1 MVKKSCSLMV
11 SESLT
16 VTLRA
21 LIWLHSDSSNDS
33 LTCGVVAKDPGSHQ
47 CRLHL
52 RGVFITVPKLRLDAR
67 FMAKPSK
74 SAAKVKS
81 PKRIKRIALF
91 NHKGGVSK
99 TTTTFNLGWMM
110 ASMGHRVVL
119 VDADPQCSLSGLVLG
134 YKGQEEFEAFY
145 KNNPERNI
153 RAGLA
158 PAFESRP
165 KEIEGVEC
173 VAVEGNTNLFLLPG
187 HIRLSEWEVSLG
199 MAQELSGTIQ
209 TLQNLPGS
217 ISYLLSKTAQRHD
230 AEYVLVDM
238 NPSLSSINQ
247 NLFMTSDYFIVPASP
262 DYFSVMA
269 IDSLATVFPRWRAWS
284 KSASSIPIFRDAAY
298 PLPTTVPKF
307 LGTIIQNFRV
317 RDRGTA
323 TQENESAPTSGTPAA
338 GFQKWI
344 DDINAKVKDSFVP
357 VLREQG
363 MLFTDEEYHRFN
375 LDRSYCLAEISA
387 FNSLIAKSQQH
398 QVPIFSL
405 TDEQIALE
413 GEVLIRTNESK
424 QMFDRIFRKLATI
437 VVKLTTNE
445 RDP

>member
-1 MVKKSCSLMV
+1 MDERIMARHPKS
-11 SESLT
+11 
-16 VTLRA
+16 
-21 LIWLHSDSSNDS
+21 
-33 LTCGVVAKDPGSHQ
+33 
-47 CRLHL
+47 
-52 RGVFITVPKLRLDAR
+52 
-67 FMAKPSK
+67 
-74 SAAKVKS
+74 SATKADRKQ
-81 PKRIKRIALF
+81 IKRIALF

-99 TTTTFNLGWMM
+99 TTTAFNLGWML
-110 ASMGHRVVL
+110 ASKGHRVVL

-134 YKGQEEFEAFY
+134 YKGQDEFESFY
-145 KNNPERNI
+145 KEHPERNI

-173 VAVEGNTNLFLLPG
+173 VSVEGIKNLFLLPG

-217 ISYLLSKTAQRHD
+217 ISYLLTKTAERHE
-230 AEYVLVDM
+230 AEYLLIDM

-247 NLFMTSDYFIVPASP
+247 NLLMTSDYFIVPASP

-284 KSASSIPIFRDAAY
+284 KLASSMPIFREASY

-307 LGTIIQNFRV
+307 LGTIIQNYRV

-323 TQENESAPTSGTPAA
+323 DQKRESAPTSGTPAA

-344 DDINAKVKDSFVP
+344 DEINAKVREAFIP
-357 VLREQG
+357 VLQKLE
-363 MLFTDEEYHRFN
+363 MLFPEEKYRKLN
-375 LDRSYCLAEISA
+375 IDQNYCLAEISA
-387 FNSLIAKSQQH
+387 FNSLIARSQEH
-398 QVPIFSL
+398 QVPVFSL
-405 TDEQIALE
+405 NDDQIGLE
-413 GEVLIRTNESK
+413 GKVLDRTNESK
-424 QMFDRIFRKLATI
+424 AMFERIFTKLANM
-437 VVKLTTNE
+437 VVELTSDAGNS
-445 RDP
+445 